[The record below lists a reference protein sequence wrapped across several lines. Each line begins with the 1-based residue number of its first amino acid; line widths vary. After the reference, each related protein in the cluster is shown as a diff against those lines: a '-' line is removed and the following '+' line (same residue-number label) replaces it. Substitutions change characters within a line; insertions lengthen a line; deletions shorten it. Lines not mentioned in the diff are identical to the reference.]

1 MKPARLV
8 SDDLI
13 ELEFRSQAL
22 AETVAARLR
31 EEGGWLEVVTGIN
44 SLTLQFDCLQI
55 RPEEALARVADLGA
69 ETNGQ
74 QQAQEAF
81 ELPVCYSVDIAP
93 DLDAVC
99 QHLEI
104 DVDELIRLHTSTEHE
119 VRLLGFAPGFAY
131 IDGLDSS
138 LDVPRH
144 EIPRQRVPA
153 GSVAIAGSQTG
164 IYSLASPGGWQVI
177 GRTPVTLF
185 DPAASP
191 PNRLQPGRRVRFR
204 PISVDEYEALT
215 RS

>member
-13 ELEFRSQAL
+13 ELEFQSQAL
-22 AETVAARLR
+22 AEAVAARMR

-44 SLTLQFDCLQI
+44 TLTVQFDCLQAG
-55 RPEEALARVADLGA
+55 PEEVLARVADLSVD
-69 ETNGQ
+69 TKGQ
-74 QQAQEAF
+74 EQVKEAF
-81 ELPVCYSVDIAP
+81 ELPVCYSADIAP
-93 DLDAVC
+93 DLEAVC
-99 QHLEI
+99 EHLDV

-131 IDGLDSS
+131 IDGLDTS
-138 LDVPRH
+138 LHVPRH

-191 PNRLQPGRRVRFR
+191 PNQLQPGRRVRFR